1 MEKTRVEDS
10 TPSGGNG
17 QKEVL
22 LPNSAAKK
30 PIPTAK
36 AKANSAKAPLK
47 KAVKTPTK
55 AVSSS
60 GTDITNMQNEIG
72 KLAQTMDIQHKQQT
86 AFQNMIIQLLTPPV
100 GDMDDNS
107 SVTSDGMPGD
117 TLADKSGMYRFI
129 DLHDHAISDSE
140 YNDEDEPSGS
150 TVGTAVES
158 KKGDV
163 NDIDKSNTTASGSQV
178 DTEGMDIGFAQRF
191 AIPLEEGEPI
201 RQKTANAVSC
211 LMVSD
216 MAEEAK
222 TKAYDRYQKPKN
234 CPTLRVPKDVKIQN
248 AMKPMVKGLIAMAKT
263 PKPSQEQEEGLALIA
278 HAYFEMNNLRK
289 ELIKPELN
297 KRYVHLCKPTVKP
310 TEWLFGDQLSKTVKD
325 LDEEQKAAG
334 VMRGYAYGG
343 RTFTS
348 NYAGHPFR
356 KKFYNHHN
364 SAPYH
369 VAGWQSGKRWQIGC
383 KHICQPFFREECL
396 SAATES
402 SSNDSMPIPVSTETQ
417 VPEPSQVPTES
428 GDTVTAQETVKTADK
443 AKQIVRQSYSSTG
456 ISERTIPILL
466 TSWRKSTQKQYN
478 VYIQKWLD
486 FCHRQQTNPVQTTIT
501 RVLTFLTELH
511 LDNKL
516 GYAAL
521 NTARSALS
529 AFVILPGGA
538 PLTSRSAPSYL

>member
-36 AKANSAKAPLK
+36 AKANSAKAPPK

-117 TLADKSGMYRFI
+117 TLADKSGI
-129 DLHDHAISDSE
+129 
-140 YNDEDEPSGS
+140 GS
-150 TVGTAVES
+150 
-158 KKGDV
+158 
-163 NDIDKSNTTASGSQV
+163 
-178 DTEGMDIGFAQRF
+178 
-191 AIPLEEGEPI
+191 LEEGEPI
-201 RQKTANAVSC
+201 RQKTANALSC

-234 CPTLRVPKDVKIQN
+234 CPTLRVPKVNPPIWDHLSPATRSKDVKIQN

-263 PKPSQEQEEGLALIA
+263 PTPSQEQEEGLALIA

-348 NYAGHPFR
+348 NYAGRPFR

-369 VAGWQSGKRWQIGC
+369 GAGWQSGKRGG
-383 KHICQPFFREECL
+383 K
-396 SAATES
+396 SAA
-402 SSNDSMPIPVSTETQ
+402 STFAN
-417 VPEPSQVPTES
+417 PFL
-428 GDTVTAQETVKTADK
+428 GK
-443 AKQIVRQSYSSTG
+443 
-456 ISERTIPILL
+456 
-466 TSWRKSTQKQYN
+466 N
-478 VYIQKWLD
+478 VY
-486 FCHRQQTNPVQTTIT
+486 QQ
-501 RVLTFLTELH
+501 LL
-511 LDNKL
+511 K
-516 GYAAL
+516 AAQMTQGQYQYQQRPKYQ
-521 NTARSALS
+521 NQARFPPNQATQSQ
-529 AFVILPGGA
+529 PKKQ
-538 PLTSRSAPSYL
+538 